1 MGAARRPPRPAPV
14 RARRRPAARRRRR
27 DYLTL
32 GAKLAQQL
40 DLAVEVGRRVEV
52 LVDAGE
58 TEVGD
63 LVECAQVVEH
73 QQPDLGARRLGATEA
88 HGVLDRVGDALD
100 LLERDRRDPWWR
112 RARPAD
118 DLGPLER
125 LDATMGLDHGERH
138 LVDAL
143 ERGEAVLAVRAPSAA
158 THRRTFGGQARVDDL
173 GVVGVAQRAVHLA
186 SVHVDSSAVPGAA
199 ATGEDAGAAAPGV
212 RRPGA
217 AGPRSRPSRRAAS
230 SATAAGEAGRRPLSL
245 DRGADH
251 RTRAIA
257 QHIHGTTSRGI
268 DSGAE
273 TGPPRRA
280 STTVASPTPV
290 RATTARAHRAS
301 ARRRRR

>member
-1 MGAARRPPRPAPV
+1 MASQAQIGGRGATT
-14 RARRRPAARRRRR
+14 AAAGAGAGSSTAGGSTTATG
-27 DYLTL
+27 LSAL

-100 LLERDRRDPWWR
+100 LLERDG
-112 RARPAD
+112 ATLGGGEQTTD

-125 LDATMGLDHGERH
+125 LHATVGLDHGERH

-158 THRRTFGGQARVDDL
+158 THRRTFGGEARVDDL

-212 RRPGA
+212 RRPGEPGRDRDRRGVRRA
-217 AGPRSRPSRRAAS
+217 RRQRPARQDAGRCHSIGAPTSARGRSRSTSTEPRAGAS
-230 SATAAGEAGRRPLSL
+230 TAAPRPVRRGGRRRPSPA
-245 DRGADH
+245 RH
-251 RTRAIA
+251 R
-257 QHIHGTTSRGI
+257 
-268 DSGAE
+268 
-273 TGPPRRA
+273 
-280 STTVASPTPV
+280 
-290 RATTARAHRAS
+290 
-301 ARRRRR
+301 